1 MKVTYR
7 IGLKLPIDGVQFSN
21 IETAMEWELEGN
33 NAEELLEDLQT
44 KLDKWIGEQMES
56 IGGRFKSTLQ
66 EQNDKLRKAREK
78 FIAMQKGDDNGTY
91 N

>member
-1 MKVTYR
+1 MKATYR

-21 IETAMEWELEGN
+21 IETAMEWEIEGED
-33 NAEELLEDLQT
+33 AEEIIEELQT
-44 KLDKWIGEQMES
+44 KLDKWLDEQMES

-66 EQNDKLRKAREK
+66 EQNDKLRRAREK
-78 FIAMQKGDDNGTY
+78 FIEMQKGDDNGTF